1 MPKILFS
8 IFSLSLLMSCKVQD
22 SDNEMNKD
30 QKIQIVCTTSMLGDV
45 VKAITGDKAQVD
57 VLMGPGVDPHLFKA
71 SQGDI
76 ALISESN
83 VLIFNGL
90 HLEGKMIDVLEK
102 TSSSKF
108 AFDAGASLN
117 AERLLQM
124 DGTYDP
130 HIWFD
135 AEIWATVCSNLT
147 DSLVLWF
154 PHHQDLFKAN
164 SEAYIKELND
174 LHNWAKEQ
182 ISTIPAEHRVLVT
195 AHDAFGY
202 FGRAYGLEVHALQ
215 GISTQAEF
223 GLKDVSELV
232 NFITENKI
240 PAIFVESSISERSMK
255 AVQKGCEERGLNVQ
269 VGGTLYSDAPG
280 SIGTPEATY
289 LGMFRH
295 NVNTIKLALINE

>member
-1 MPKILFS
+1 MFRIILLS
-8 IFSLSLLMSCKVQD
+8 ISLSFLWSCKVQT
-22 SDNEMNKD
+22 SDNELIKD
-30 QKIQIVCTTSMLGDV
+30 QKIKMVCTTSMLGDMV
-45 VKAITGDKAQVD
+45 MAITGDKAQVD

-76 ALISESN
+76 ALISESDI
-83 VLIFNGL
+83 LIFNGL
-90 HLEGKMIDVLEK
+90 HLEGKMIEVLEK
-102 TSSSKF
+102 TSASKF
-108 AFDAGASLN
+108 AFDAGATLKH
-117 AERLLQM
+117 EQLLQM

-135 AEIWATVCSNLT
+135 AEIWAEVCASMT

-154 PHHQDLFKAN
+154 PQHQESFKAN
-164 SEAYIKELND
+164 SALYIMELTN
-174 LHNWAKEQ
+174 LHQWSKEQ
-182 ISTIPAEHRVLVT
+182 IASIPLDQRVLVT

-223 GLKDVSELV
+223 GLKDISELV
-232 NFITENKI
+232 SFITEKKV

-255 AVQKGCEERGLNVQ
+255 AVQKGCEERGFSVK

-280 SIGTPEATY
+280 SVGTPEADY

-295 NVNTIKLALINE
+295 NVSTIKSGLINE